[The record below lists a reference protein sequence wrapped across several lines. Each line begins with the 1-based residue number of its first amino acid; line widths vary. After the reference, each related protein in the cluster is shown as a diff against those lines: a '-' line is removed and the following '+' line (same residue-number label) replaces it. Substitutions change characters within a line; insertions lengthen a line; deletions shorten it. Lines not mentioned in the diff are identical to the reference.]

1 MPDFTSEMA
10 ATVLAWIEADPND
23 FAAACAEIRPDD
35 PEGLATE
42 ITDVC
47 SQIGGTEE
55 DENPND
61 APDDTDEKGA
71 TV

>member
-1 MPDFTSEMA
+1 MPEFTPEYA
-10 ATVLAWIEADPND
+10 ACILAWIEADPND
-23 FAAACAEIRPDD
+23 FAAACTETRPDD
-35 PEGLATE
+35 PEGLANE

-47 SQIGGTEE
+47 SQLGGTEE

-61 APDDTDEKGA
+61 APDSEAKGE